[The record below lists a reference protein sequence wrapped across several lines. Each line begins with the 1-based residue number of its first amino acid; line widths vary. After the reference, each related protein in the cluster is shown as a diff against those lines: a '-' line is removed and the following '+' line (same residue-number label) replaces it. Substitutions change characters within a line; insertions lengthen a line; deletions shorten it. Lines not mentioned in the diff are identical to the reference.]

1 MSESVPTPLSFVL
14 SSLNQ
19 TTQCVDGVSLSKFTD
34 TLAFDAM
41 AIFYVNIDDM
51 KNVFGYQVD
60 GTNINN
66 LDNENIKYYVDM
78 EKWPANLTLNPSHAM
93 MFNPLSQGGFDI
105 SDTSIPNS
113 KKLVKHDYIRFLSQR
128 LFNTTRGVDLMANEF
143 EIIENLA
150 GNGSLFTGMNAR
162 KILDVLNSISTTKST
177 SGLDGTDADNN
188 NKKYLTN
195 KTLIPTNIVRSIIE
209 QISNGDPKRFNN
221 LVDVSNNHLIRPVP
235 FIVNDRLNFT
245 LKIKA
250 APNQNDLTKV
260 AAIPDR
266 TYLIS
271 LILANGNAASLNL
284 QVTDSAFIGDL
295 PYSVYYP
302 IAVKHDIVVDGKTVF
317 ADGAQATAIPSNM
330 GYFNNGWYYKNN
342 ISAPMLAP
350 TSTNPGYN
358 LRKINW
364 YFPPSTGAK
373 VSDLKYI
380 YITGQM
386 ISNKSLPFI
395 SIYTKHPNPTSLADW
410 RLSSRTYSCGSGPSV
425 VIPGTIAHQ
434 LVVDMSNND
443 GISCPSINGYSQI
456 ALTLSS
462 SNQVGSFADTEEIL
476 AYSIGTNSANINSG
490 DSEFIL
496 NTVCAYDNGAS
507 KIPVYYFE
515 QI

>member
-1 MSESVPTPLSFVL
+1 MSDSLPKPLSFVV

-19 TTQCVDGVSLSKFTD
+19 TTQCVDGVTLSKFTD
-34 TLAFDAM
+34 NLVVDAT
-41 AIFYVNIDDM
+41 AVFYVNIDDM

-66 LDNENIKYYVDM
+66 IADDNTKYYVDM

-93 MFNPLSQGGFDI
+93 MFNPLSKDGFDI
-105 SDTSIPNS
+105 TDTSIPNN
-113 KKLVKHDYIRFLSQR
+113 KKLVKHDYIRYLAKR

-162 KILDVLNSISTTKST
+162 KILDELNSISTKAT
-177 SGLDGTDADNN
+177 SGMSGPDVN
-188 NKKYLTN
+188 NKMYLTN
-195 KTLIPTNIVRSIIE
+195 STLIPKNIVRSIME
-209 QISNGDPKRFNN
+209 QISNGDPKRFND
-221 LVDVSNNHLIRPVP
+221 LVDVSNNTLIRPVP
-235 FIVNDRLNFT
+235 FIVDDQLHFT

-284 QVTDSAFIGDL
+284 QVDDSAFIGDL

-330 GYFNNGWYYKNN
+330 GYFNNGWYYKNDT
-342 ISAPMLAP
+342 
-350 TSTNPGYN
+350 TSS
-358 LRKINW
+358 LKKINW

-380 YITGQM
+380 YVTGQI

-395 SIYTKHPNPTSLADW
+395 NIYTKTIIGGTNAASW
-410 RLSSRTYSCGSGPSV
+410 YCSRRTYSCGSGSSV
-425 VIPGTIAHQ
+425 VIPGTVAHQ
-434 LVVDMSNND
+434 LVAKIVND
-443 GISCPSINGYSQI
+443 NSYPPINGYTQI
-456 ALTLSS
+456 NLS
-462 SNQVGSFADTEEIL
+462 VITGRADDGAFAANEEIL
-476 AYSIGTNSANINSG
+476 AYSIGTNSAAQSSG
-490 DSEFIL
+490 DCEFIL
-496 NTVCAYDNGAS
+496 NSLAVYDNGAS